1 MTDMYRTL
9 DDWLVDHG
17 SDSQA
22 SEVQG
27 LFAGMLATSQSPRVE
42 QEFAARLIEYADLQP
57 AALQQVANELN
68 TMVTTLQTSWS
79 GLGLDFAL
87 LLPADDELIEERI
100 DALGAWC
107 GAFLSGVGL
116 SGALT
121 QSQSMS
127 DDMRQALYDLSEIA
141 RITIDDDDGSLEHA
155 FEACFAFGLL
165 RSYTVSK
172 KGPQL
177 GLRLGRRH
185 PIHPRLLWNL
195 CI

>member
-9 DDWLVDHG
+9 DDWLIDHS

-22 SEVQG
+22 SELQG
-27 LFAGMLATSQSPRVE
+27 LFAGMLATSQSPRIE

-57 AALQQVANELN
+57 AALQEVANELN
-68 TMVTTLQTSWS
+68 TVVTTLQTSWS

-87 LLPADDELIEERI
+87 LLPDDDALIEERI

-116 SGALT
+116 SGTLT

-155 FEACFAFGLL
+155 FVEVCEH
-165 RSYTVSK
+165 V
-172 KGPQL
+172 
-177 GLRLGRRH
+177 RLSALVVATECLKHRH
-185 PIHPRLLWNL
+185 GIEESMDSPPSSDAVH
-195 CI
+195 

>member
-9 DDWLVDHG
+9 DDWLVDHC

-27 LFAGMLATSQSPRVE
+27 LFAGMLATSQSPKVE

-87 LLPADDELIEERI
+87 LLPADDELIE
-100 DALGAWC
+100 
-107 GAFLSGVGL
+107 
-116 SGALT
+116 
-121 QSQSMS
+121 
-127 DDMRQALYDLSEIA
+127 
-141 RITIDDDDGSLEHA
+141 
-155 FEACFAFGLL
+155 
-165 RSYTVSK
+165 
-172 KGPQL
+172 
-177 GLRLGRRH
+177 
-185 PIHPRLLWNL
+185 
-195 CI
+195 